1 MGSPCRHT
9 GPHGIH
15 PRDSQPI
22 PLGSAGR
29 GKGWEGEGAG
39 VEALGRGE
47 CWEGLPGEGGSSQLV
62 TQRCRKMREAVAGSC
77 SL

>member
-1 MGSPCRHT
+1 MQTHRTSRNPPKGQPTHPT
-9 GPHGIH
+9 G
-15 PRDSQPI
+15 
-22 PLGSAGR
+22 
-29 GKGWEGEGAG
+29 KYWEGEGAG